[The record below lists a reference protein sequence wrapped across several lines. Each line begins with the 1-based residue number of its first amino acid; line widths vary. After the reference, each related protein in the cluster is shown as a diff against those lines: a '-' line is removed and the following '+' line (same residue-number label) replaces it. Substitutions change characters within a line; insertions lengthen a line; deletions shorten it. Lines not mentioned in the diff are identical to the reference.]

1 MRSEDDLTP
10 SEMRIHL
17 MKDPRTDGNSVEVG
31 EGLLEPGEVPATRE
45 TPDEVVK
52 ETGEVV
58 EVASAADPHRRGR
71 ESLGKDLEAEGWGR
85 RGAEVEEDSD
95 WMAGDPARRP
105 VDEVLEEAVHPHPPV
120 RVAVEGGV
128 EVFQEE
134 VETGEL
140 HPPRRRP
147 SSMQASLWR

>member
-1 MRSEDDLTP
+1 MRSEDDPTP
-10 SEMRIHL
+10 FEMRNRW
-17 MKDPRTDGNSVEVG
+17 MKDPRTDENSVEVD
-31 EGLLEPGEVPATRE
+31 EALLEPGEAPATRE

-52 ETGEVV
+52 ETEEVV

-85 RGAEVEEDSD
+85 RGAEVAEDSD
-95 WMAGDPARRP
+95 WMVGAQAHRL

-120 RVAVEGGV
+120 RVAVEEGV

-140 HPPRRRP
+140 RPPRRQL
-147 SSMQASLWR
+147 SSKQASLWR